1 MTTMIR
7 RLTKLVDKLFAK
19 RRKQKP
25 SATSPT
31 QLQGQPSVSEEEV
44 RKRLEGLGYL
54 E

>member
-7 RLTKLVDKLFAK
+7 RLTKLMGKLFGK
-19 RRKQKP
+19 RQKQKP
-25 SATSPT
+25 AAPPPT
-31 QLQGQPSVSEEEV
+31 QLQGKPPVSEEEI